1 MIERFRRHTKRAV
14 IALTG
19 GVVVLGGLIMVPY
32 PGPGWLTV
40 FAGLAI
46 LSTEFTFAQKLLQ
59 YGRSIYNRWAVWLKR
74 QPIIVRLGVM
84 SITGIVV
91 VLTIWVVN
99 GFGIALHILHID
111 APWLISPLAR

>member
-1 MIERFRRHTKRAV
+1 MERFRRHTKRVV
-14 IALTG
+14 IAITG

-40 FAGLAI
+40 FAGLAL
-46 LSTEFTFAQKLLQ
+46 LSTEFTFARKLLEF
-59 YGRSIYNRWAVWLKR
+59 GRGVYNRWAIGLKR
-74 QPIIVRLGVM
+74 QPVIVRLGVM

-99 GFGIALHILHID
+99 GFGVAVYILHID
-111 APWLISPLAR
+111 APWLVSPLAR